1 MSKDYKILLIQYP
14 CTTTT
19 TTTTT
24 TITTIL
30 RSSDAEFW

>member
-1 MSKDYKILLIQYP
+1 MSNDYKILLIQYP
-14 CTTTT
+14 CTTTI
-19 TTTTT
+19 TTT

>member
-1 MSKDYKILLIQYP
+1 MSKDYKIPLIQYQ
-14 CTTTT
+14 CTT

>member
-19 TTTTT
+19 TTT
-24 TITTIL
+24 ITTIL

>member
-1 MSKDYKILLIQYP
+1 MSNDYKILLIQYP
-14 CTTTT
+14 CTTTIT

-24 TITTIL
+24 TTIL